1 MYYKSYTTGFKVIFS
16 MFILFPL
23 LSYALSP
30 SGLYSVGFLK
40 STHRLYAQVK
50 NKEIIH
56 CEACCC
62 NVSYYGKAAHDK
74 TKKHLSN
81 LKYLNLLNSKNL

>member
-1 MYYKSYTTGFKVIFS
+1 MTDIIINNRIGRCGKKRVLNLDVDDLTERK
-16 MFILFPL
+16 
-23 LSYALSP
+23 
-30 SGLYSVGFLK
+30 
-40 STHRLYAQVK
+40 RLYAQVK

-81 LKYLNLLNSKNL
+81 LKYLNLLNSKNI